1 VLFVVKIKRISV
13 IDRFFVP
20 CIRWLIKIDRY
31 RPNYSSYRRSYGEI
45 CYYVFFSPQFPQIII
60 QKLRNL
66 KRTLRIYAVLDG
78 TITISLAVIILLWFD
93 LGLDR
98 FFELSQWFRGLMLF
112 LLSAGLSYLV
122 WFQILRRCCTNI
134 RNDQLATVFER
145 FAPSLNESLLTAV
158 ELNTPSKNTNEF
170 NQILLQKTIAE
181 AAEILQNM
189 TIRKFF
195 RSGRI
200 AARLVWAFVLI
211 GISAVFF
218 VIFTET
224 AEIWFSR
231 NILLSN
237 QDWPRRSQLI
247 VEGFD
252 ERNGRM
258 RIGLGDSFTLTVR
271 ANTAMPLVPET
282 IRLRLG
288 SQKSG
293 YRTVIIDQFQ
303 TETREGTDWRCFS
316 HTFTELLETLPIQ
329 IRGADSTINGLF
341 IEVVP
346 SPMLTEIKL
355 KQKFPEYLERNDRT
369 ISISGQTTIPDGTD
383 IFITG
388 ISDKPLVKAETI
400 LDHGEPTLL
409 QQSSPATPFDSL
421 FFPLQKI
428 RQDTLLEFRLED
440 IDFLR
445 NRQPIRIR
453 LNIVK
458 DQPPSVTAR
467 LDGIGT
473 AVTPNAVL
481 PTSGE
486 ITDDNGLAAAVYRF
500 EIERG
505 DSGNGSESEQ
515 SEQSEEQQNV
525 EKQQKNVTMLP
536 ENQGTT
542 EITGIGNRQTVFP
555 LTQEFFISKT
565 NAQAGD
571 KLSLFIEAIDR
582 FNLDHQTGQ
591 TGLGQRWTLDV
602 VSPERLQSLLEV
614 REISLR
620 QRFEV
625 LIGEVERTK
634 SFIEEFS
641 LQPPKELI
649 LETESLSLTGEPLT
663 DIDTDIVADEKRREE
678 LETKKKKKIET
689 ISKEQAVTGLYNISR
704 SLRDTQKEVYDLR
717 TIIESFSLIR
727 REMINNRI
735 FSEDAE
741 QRLDRGIIRPMQEL
755 IDTDFPATDRLIG
768 FLNQT
773 LEIHDQ
779 PLRTT
784 ALKQQETVL
793 EQFSLVIKKM
803 TTIRDNMVSME
814 SFNEVIDI
822 LKTIIKQQ
830 QLLRNKTLE
839 EKNKRLKNLLE

>member
-1 VLFVVKIKRISV
+1 M
-13 IDRFFVP
+13 DFFP
-20 CIRWLIKIDRY
+20 
-31 RPNYSSYRRSYGEI
+31 
-45 CYYVFFSPQFPQIII
+45 PQLPTIIA
-60 QKLRNL
+60 QKLRGL
-66 KRTLRIYAVLDG
+66 KRTLRIYTVLDG
-78 TITISLAVIILLWFD
+78 TITIFLVVIILLWFD

-98 FFELSQWFRGLMLF
+98 FFELSQWFRGLKFFLF
-112 LLSAGLSYLV
+112 LAGFCYLV
-122 WFQILRRCCTNI
+122 WFHVFRRCCVNI

-158 ELNTPSKNTNEF
+158 ELYAPSKKTNEF
-170 NQILLQKTIAE
+170 NNEFNQVLFQKTVAE
-181 AAEILQNM
+181 AAALLQNI

-200 AARLVWAFVLI
+200 AVRFILVFVLVVV
-211 GISAVFF
+211 SAGFF
-218 VIFTET
+218 ATFTET

-231 NILLSN
+231 NILLSDR
-237 QDWPRRSQLI
+237 DWPRRSQLV

-252 ERNGRM
+252 ERNGRI
-258 RIGLGDSFTLTVR
+258 RIGRGDSFTLTVR

-288 SQKSG
+288 SQESG

-303 TETREGTDWRCFS
+303 METLDGTDWRFFS

-329 IRGADSTINGLF
+329 VRGADSTINGLF

-369 ISISGQTTIPDGTD
+369 VSVSGQMTIPDGTD
-383 IFITG
+383 IVVTG
-388 ISDKPLVKAETI
+388 TSNKPLVKAETV
-400 LDHGEPTLL
+400 LDHSEPTLL
-409 QQSSPATPFDSL
+409 QQSSSATPFDSL
-421 FFPLQKI
+421 FFSLQKI
-428 RQDTLLEFRLED
+428 RQDILLEFRLED

-453 LNIVK
+453 FGIIK

-473 AVTPNAVL
+473 AITPNAVL
-481 PTSGE
+481 PSSGE
-486 ITDDNGLAAAVYRF
+486 ITDDNGLSAAVYCF

-505 DSGNGSESEQ
+505 DSGNGSEFEQ
-515 SEQSEEQQNV
+515 LQKNEEQQKI
-525 EKQQKNVTMLP
+525 EEQQKNATILSK
-536 ENQGTT
+536 NQGTT

-555 LTQEFFISKT
+555 LAQEFSVSKVGV
-565 NAQAGD
+565 QAGD
-571 KLSLFIEAIDR
+571 KLSLFIEATDR
-582 FNLDHQTGQ
+582 FNLDGQTGQ
-591 TGLGQRWTLDV
+591 RGLGQRWILDI

-634 SFIEEFS
+634 LLIAEFS
-641 LQPPKELI
+641 LLPPEELVRA
-649 LETESLSLTGEPLT
+649 TESLSLTDEPLT
-663 DIDTDIVADEKRREE
+663 DTDTGMNVDTNIGANIDTDIGTNVDMDVGTNVVADPKRREE
-678 LETKKKKKIET
+678 LELESKKKRNLET
-689 ISKEQAVTGLYNISR
+689 ISKEQAATGLYNISR

-717 TIIESFSLIR
+717 TIIESFSLIC

-741 QRLDRGIIRPMQEL
+741 QRLDHGIIRPMQEL
-755 IDTDFPATDRLIG
+755 IDADFPATDRLII
-768 FLNQT
+768 FLNGT
-773 LEIHDQ
+773 LEVRDQ

-784 ALKQQETVL
+784 ALKQQESVL
-793 EQFSLVIKKM
+793 EQFDLVIKKM
-803 TTIRDNMVSME
+803 TTIRDNMISME
-814 SFNEVIDI
+814 SFNEAID
-822 LKTIIKQQ
+822 LLRAIIKQQ
-830 QLLRNKTLE
+830 QQLRNETLE

>member
-1 VLFVVKIKRISV
+1 LISDIAARTAHAV
-13 IDRFFVP
+13 TMD
-20 CIRWLIKIDRY
+20 
-31 RPNYSSYRRSYGEI
+31 
-45 CYYVFFSPQFPQIII
+45 FFSPQFPPIIV
-60 QKLRNL
+60 QKIWNL

-78 TITISLAVIILLWFD
+78 MITLFLAVIILLWFD

-98 FFELSQWFRGLMLF
+98 FFELSRWFRGLTLF

-158 ELNTPSKNTNEF
+158 ELNTPSKKTNDV
-170 NQILLQKTIAE
+170 NQILLQQTVAE
-181 AAEILQNM
+181 AAEILQNI

-200 AARLVWAFVLI
+200 AARLVLTFVLI
-211 GISAVFF
+211 GVSSGFF
-218 VIFTET
+218 ATFKET

-231 NILLSN
+231 NILLSDR
-237 QDWPRRSQLI
+237 DWARRSQLV

-252 ERNGRM
+252 ERNGRI
-258 RIGLGDSFTLTVR
+258 RIGRGDSFTLTVR
-271 ANTAMPLVPET
+271 ANTAMPLVPEI

-288 SQKSG
+288 SRESG

-303 TETREGTDWRCFS
+303 TETLEGTDWRFFS
-316 HTFTELLETLPIQ
+316 HTFIELLETLPIQ
-329 IRGADSTINGLF
+329 IRGADSTINGLL

-369 ISISGQTTIPDGTD
+369 VSVSGQMTIPDGTD
-383 IFITG
+383 LFVTG
-388 ISDKPLVKAETI
+388 ISNKPLVKAETV
-400 LDHGEPTLL
+400 LDRGEPTLL
-409 QQSSPATPFDSL
+409 QQSSAVTPFDSL
-421 FFPLQKI
+421 FFSLQKI
-428 RQDTLLEFRLED
+428 RQDTLLEFQIED

-453 LNIVK
+453 FGIIK

-473 AVTPNAVL
+473 AITPNAVL
-481 PTSGE
+481 PASGE
-486 ITDDNGLAAAVYRF
+486 ITDDNGLATAVYRF

-505 DSGNGSESEQ
+505 DSENGSESEQ
-515 SEQSEEQQNV
+515 PEKSEE
-525 EKQQKNVTMLP
+525 QQKNVTVLS
-536 ENQGTT
+536 ENHGTT

-555 LTQEFFISKT
+555 LAQEFSVSKIGV
-565 NAQAGD
+565 QAGD
-571 KLSLFIEAIDR
+571 KLSLFIEATDR
-582 FNLDHQTGQ
+582 FNLDRQTGQ

-634 SFIEEFS
+634 SLMEEFS
-641 LQPPKELI
+641 LQPPEELI
-649 LETESLSLTGEPLT
+649 RETESLSLTGEPSIN
-663 DIDTDIVADEKRREE
+663 IDTNIAADKKRREE
-678 LETKKKKKIET
+678 LEEKKKKKLET
-689 ISKEQAVTGLYNISR
+689 ISKEQAATGLYNISR

-735 FSEDAE
+735 FSEDTE
-741 QRLDRGIIRPMQEL
+741 QRLDRGIIQPMQEL
-755 IDTDFPATDRLIG
+755 TDTDFPALDRLIG

-773 LEIHDQ
+773 LAIHDQ
-779 PLRTT
+779 PLRAT
-784 ALKQQETVL
+784 ALKQQETAL
-793 EQFSLVIKKM
+793 DQFSLVIKKM

-822 LKTIIKQQ
+822 LKAIIKQQ
-830 QLLRNKTLE
+830 QLLRNELLE

>member
-1 VLFVVKIKRISV
+1 M
-13 IDRFFVP
+13 DFFP
-20 CIRWLIKIDRY
+20 
-31 RPNYSSYRRSYGEI
+31 
-45 CYYVFFSPQFPQIII
+45 PQLPTTIA
-60 QKLRNL
+60 QKLRGL
-66 KRTLRIYAVLDG
+66 KRTLRIYTVLDG
-78 TITISLAVIILLWFD
+78 TITIFLAGIILFWFD

-112 LLSAGLSYLV
+112 LLSAGLGSLV

-145 FAPSLNESLLTAV
+145 FTPSLNESLLTTV
-158 ELNTPSKNTNEF
+158 ELHAVSKNTNEF
-170 NQILLQKTIAE
+170 NQIMFQKTAAE
-181 AAEILQNM
+181 AAEILQNI

-200 AARLVWAFVLI
+200 AVRLVLMLVLM
-211 GISAVFF
+211 GVLTGFF
-218 VIFTET
+218 ATFTET

-237 QDWPRRSQLI
+237 RDWPRRSQLV

-258 RIGLGDSFTLTVR
+258 RIGRGDSFTLTVR
-271 ANTAMPLVPET
+271 ANTAMPLVPEI

-288 SQKSG
+288 SQESG

-303 TETREGTDWRCFS
+303 TETLEGTDWRFFS

-329 IRGADSTINGLF
+329 VRGADSTINDLF
-341 IEVVP
+341 IEVVSP
-346 SPMLTEIKL
+346 PMLTEMKL

-369 ISISGQTTIPDGTD
+369 VAVSGPMTIPDGTD
-383 IFITG
+383 IIVTG
-388 ISDKPLVKAETI
+388 TSNKPLVKAETV
-400 LDHGEPTLL
+400 LDHGEPLLL
-409 QQSSPATPFDSL
+409 QQSSVAMPFDSL
-421 FFPLQKI
+421 FFSLQKI

-453 LNIVK
+453 FGIIK

-473 AVTPNAVL
+473 AITPNAVL
-481 PTSGE
+481 PAAGE

-505 DSGNGSESEQ
+505 NQENSSESDQSPKTEEQ
-515 SEQSEEQQNV
+515 QKSEEQQ
-525 EKQQKNVTMLP
+525 KNATILTA
-536 ENQGTT
+536 NQGMT

-555 LTQEFFISKT
+555 LTQEFSVSAIGV
-565 NAQAGD
+565 QAGD
-571 KLSLFIEAIDR
+571 KLSLFIEATDR
-582 FNLDHQTGQ
+582 FNLDGQTGQ
-591 TGLGQRWTLDV
+591 TGLGQRWILDV

-634 SFIEEFS
+634 SLIGEFS
-641 LQPPKELI
+641 LLPPEELI
-649 LETESLSLTGEPLT
+649 RDTESLSLINEPLT
-663 DIDTDIVADEKRREE
+663 DLDADIDTNIIAGEKRREE
-678 LETKKKKKIET
+678 LEEKKKNILET
-689 ISKEQAVTGLYNISR
+689 ISKEQAATGLYNISR

-741 QRLDRGIIRPMQEL
+741 QRLDHGIIRPMQEL
-755 IDTDFPATDRLIG
+755 TDTDFPDTDRFIG
-768 FLNQT
+768 SLKQT
-773 LEIHDQ
+773 LEIRDQ
-779 PLRTT
+779 PLRNT
-784 ALKQQETVL
+784 ALKQQESIL
-793 EQFSLVIKKM
+793 NQFDLVIKKM
-803 TTIRDNMVSME
+803 TIIRDNMVSME
-814 SFNEVIDI
+814 SFNEAIDI
-822 LKTIIKQQ
+822 LRAIIKQQ
-830 QLLRNKTLE
+830 QQLRNETLE